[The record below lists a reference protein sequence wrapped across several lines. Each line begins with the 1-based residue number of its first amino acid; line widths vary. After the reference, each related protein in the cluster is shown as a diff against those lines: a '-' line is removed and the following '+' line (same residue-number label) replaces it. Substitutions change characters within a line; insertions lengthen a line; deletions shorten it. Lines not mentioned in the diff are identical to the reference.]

1 MTLSPAGTINHVI
14 SLNGLGASAG
24 RSANQSQGTG
34 QGADAFIGAMVDNAQ
49 TQNAA
54 LFQMPTA
61 GSSVGPTMPVTFTI
75 PDLQIPGIATSATQV
90 TLIPTVPTFAAI
102 PPSSGPRFFTPTGPG
117 LVLPQPDLLNTT
129 QQLVASQTSLLTV
142 PTFEPASLEEEEEE
156 APPPRFNLPGLSNA
170 ATERSLALP
179 NLPSLRAITL
189 NPATTISIADIPVIG
204 LPTPLLDT
212 NTEAANL
219 DTNTEAANLDTNTE
233 AANLDTDTEAANL
246 DTNTEAANLVDDAT
260 EAEDTDAASLDTN
273 TDAAN
278 LVDNATETEETE
290 EASAEEA
297 AAENARPDPFGLN
310 NAAANF
316 AILPIRFLDNR
327 VLSPTDNGGDASN
340 SGSQTATSVEN
351 TLVGNNI
358 NVTV

>member
-61 GSSVGPTMPVTFTI
+61 GSSVGPTMPVTLTI
-75 PDLQIPGIATSATQV
+75 PDLQIPGIATSATQA

-204 LPTPLLDT
+204 LPTPL
-212 NTEAANL
+212 
-219 DTNTEAANLDTNTE
+219 LDTNTE